1 MLFAEKFVFK
11 KGCYFLISLEKT
23 DNKKKLDSRGNDL
36 IIGKLKNAEK
46 KKNKFILFDDGE
58 KFNDMK
64 SSYQDLR
71 VEHGAFIFT
80 YIPSNVGNIRQI
92 TVILPKV
99 EIAKSWDK

>member
-99 EIAKSWDK
+99 